1 MENRLFVFSPCGT
14 SLLTNQ
20 ADQEERALVTKYA
33 NTKHIEE
40 IPPEDS
46 LKLQSLAKKVEEKLA
61 SADLE
66 LAGKMSAELNGII
79 KLYNGKLEKKE
90 DIHYLLCT
98 DTWLGEQTA
107 TLVKQWLEE
116 KGLKNVW
123 KIRQKDLQTKDIE
136 SFQVALSDIV
146 EFFENTIPGYRAS
159 QYKIIFN
166 LTGGFKSVQG
176 FLQTLATFYADETIY
191 IFETAKD
198 LLRIPRLPVKMVAE
212 DSVRDHLK
220 VFRRLANGMKT
231 AEVSGVPETLLRI
244 GDEVSLSP
252 WGGLVWQRTKK
263 EIYRERLHP
272 SPSEKVSYGPK
283 FENSLR
289 GISADR
295 LILINE
301 RIDQLAKNLESGGEY
316 NVSSLDLKALK
327 GNPRLPST
335 HEIDAWS
342 DQDAKRIFGHFESGN
357 HFVLDKLDSA
367 LHV

>member
-1 MENRLFVFSPCGT
+1 MENPLFVFSPCGT

-20 ADQEERALVTKYA
+20 AAQEERGLVSKHA
-33 NTKHIEE
+33 NAKHIED
-40 IPPEDS
+40 IPLEDS
-46 LKLQSLAKKVEEKLA
+46 LKLRSLAKRVEEKLA
-61 SADLE
+61 FADLE

-79 KLYNGKLEKKE
+79 KLYNGKLEKKA
-90 DIHYLLCT
+90 DTHYLLCT

-107 TLVKQWLEE
+107 TLVEQWLRE
-116 KGLKNVW
+116 KGFIVDKN
-123 KIRQKDLQTKDIE
+123 RQTDLQTKDID
-136 SFQVALSDIV
+136 SFQIALSDIV
-146 EFFENTIPGYRAS
+146 KFFEKTIPGYRKS

-198 LLRIPRLPVKMVAE
+198 LLRIPRLPVKMVVE

-220 VFRRLANGMKT
+220 VFRRLANEMKT
-231 AEVSGVPETLLRI
+231 TDVIGVPETLLMRV
-244 GDEVSLSP
+244 GGEVYLSP
-252 WGGLVWQRTKK
+252 WGDLVWGRTKK
-263 EIYRERLHP
+263 EIYGEKLHP

-283 FENSLR
+283 FEDSLR

-301 RIDQLAKNLESGGEY
+301 RIDQLAKNLESGGKY

-327 GNPRLPST
+327 GNPRPPST

-357 HFVLDKLDSA
+357 HFVLDKLDSG
-367 LHV
+367 LH